1 MEIRSIINGS
11 YLHSDLV
18 KNIKGNINFINYEDK
33 YYILNLGYLKYKVI
47 KIPEKIILIL
57 NIILKYKKNKNSNL
71 YKIIKYNHNK
81 NNYYKKIMDKIYK
94 NSKLDK
100 NLMGLIGEYLIDNK
114 IIVLYQ
120 NIIEHNYKSLLI
132 ECLMKMTVYKN
143 KQNIKILGNNEIIV
157 IIPDIYFINFIN
169 VIKKEDKIMNEFYKE
184 LFKIKNE
191 IGGYY
196 IYY

>member
-1 MEIRSIINGS
+1 MVIRSIINGS

-18 KNIKGNINFINYEDK
+18 KNINGNINFINYDDK
-33 YYILNLGYLKYKVI
+33 YYILKIGYINYDVI

-81 NNYYKKIMDKIYK
+81 NIYYKKVMDKIYK
-94 NSKLDK
+94 RSKLDK
-100 NLMGLIGEYLIDNK
+100 NVIELIGEYLIDNE
-114 IIVLYQ
+114 ISVLYQ

-143 KQNIKILGNNEIIV
+143 KQNIKILGNNDIIV
-157 IIPDIYFINFIN
+157 IIPNLYFINFIN
-169 VIKKEDKIMNEFYKE
+169 VIKREDKIMNKFYKD
-184 LFKIKNE
+184 LFRINKD
-191 IGGYY
+191 YY